1 MEPLEIMLSTRD
13 IIVKKYQSFAF
24 KPDYKKIFFGHL
36 GPELTKVFME
46 KKDKV
51 FLKNFLEASQYEYG
65 FFGQKIDLPKAL
77 SLYKKYADLNDYFC
91 MYKMHVIYL
100 CEYQKFNVPLNR
112 ILEKMYLFKCFA
124 YLPNYIM
131 DWKMN
136 LFETINIVDEIGR
149 VIYLE
154 GGNLDVYN
162 TYFDILY
169 KQKDKYN
176 ISENDINLM
185 KSVLLFYFS
194 DEQGLTETIFSTLN
208 SLIPKNELD
217 YAYYYAK
224 NKYMYFSTSFD
235 LDFQIDESDIHKFY
249 EEVKSKKLFELYADY
264 GNYLLNKRIRADP
277 EIIEIFSSAA
287 KNGYLFNSFRAY
299 QCLVDYYD
307 FEEIMTDYNKAEK
320 ILDFLLE
327 EIVFENIA
335 NKPFI
340 LLVGYLIKY
349 SKFPEK
355 IISKYLVYVKEI
367 YQRVNSTLI
376 NKEKGIL
383 LEEDEYL
390 LVIKGYIYYFG
401 FEGTEK
407 ENIFDAFHYLDKA
420 SHIIKKIRTK
430 KKNEFMKYKLMQI
443 MNSINF
449 ISEEVLMKEKKN
461 IHNLFWSDFNL
472 SNEINDCYIIGEN
485 YFEGITEKKDEDLTF
500 LLFNSAL
507 KDIFCKDISECKT
520 KSDIKKFLN
529 NHDLK
534 TEIKLKEAICCIC
547 YVKKVSKVFIPCKH
561 VFCSNCA
568 DILKKELKCPFCRGE
583 IFCVV

>member
-208 SLIPKNELD
+208 SLIPKNEID

-443 MNSINF
+443 MKSINF

-534 TEIKLKEAICCIC
+534 RKL
-547 YVKKVSKVFIPCKH
+547 
-561 VFCSNCA
+561 N
-568 DILKKELKCPFCRGE
+568 
-583 IFCVV
+583 